1 MTILPRCSVLARVQ
15 RIEAIKSALR
25 KKAQRLQV
33 TASQLRQS
41 LHQRQLDQTMSG
53 AGGSYSSLVK
63 LVGDK
68 QACRH

>member
-15 RIEAIKSALR
+15 RIQAIKSALR

-41 LHQRQLDQTMSG
+41 LKMKLDQTMSG
-53 AGGSYSSLVK
+53 AGGSYSSRVK

>member
-1 MTILPRCSVLARVQ
+1 MTILPRCPMFARVQ
-15 RIEAIKSALR
+15 RIQAIKSALR

-41 LHQRQLDQTMSG
+41 LKQRQMEQTMS
-53 AGGSYSSLVK
+53 AEGGSYSSRVK